1 MAIEI
6 VDLSIKHGDFP
17 WLNYVNVYYRVRR
30 NSHVANM
37 KFARVPNQVKAHASP
52 YPGRSLSHIGRI
64 REPETLETLA
74 AWSTGENAFFS
85 RVFWQEAE
93 RHKRLEKQNYDP
105 NPQVSYPQPSIA
117 INYFLMGKSSINSH
131 FNSRL
136 VVYQRANHRS
146 QLPSW
151 WHRDTDETAHCVT
164 RYASDHMGISIN
176 GGTPK

>member
-1 MAIEI
+1 MVKLCKRLLQGEKKQPC
-6 VDLSIKHGDFP
+6 SKHEVCARAKSGEG
-17 WLNYVNVYYRVRR
+17 
-30 NSHVANM
+30 HV
-37 KFARVPNQVKAHASP
+37 SP